1 MSVAL
6 ARRSRTSPD
15 SEVPSPSYRQRA
27 GDFAVLIRSV
37 FVNDQSSMRGK
48 VALVTGAASGIGRAT
63 ALAFAHAGARV
74 TVADVDAARAEAAAR
89 EIARETRDAGG
100 ETTFVRADVASAAD
114 VRAMVDHTVDSFG
127 GLDFAFN
134 NAGIEG
140 TLAATAD
147 YPDDVWQRVLAV
159 NLTGVFLCMKQ
170 EIAALRV
177 RGGGSI
183 VNNASI
189 LGVVGFANAPAY
201 TAAKHGVLGL
211 TKVAALELATEHI
224 RVNAVCPAFI
234 ETPMVMER
242 GVHAGADASTYEQIA
257 ALHPM
262 HRLGKSEEIASAV
275 LWLCSDGASFVT
287 GEHLM
292 VDGGYVAR

>member
-1 MSVAL
+1 M
-6 ARRSRTSPD
+6 T
-15 SEVPSPSYRQRA
+15 
-27 GDFAVLIRSV
+27 
-37 FVNDQSSMRGK
+37 DQHSMRGK
-48 VALVTGAASGIGRAT
+48 VALVTGAASGIGYAT
-63 ALAFAHAGARV
+63 ALAFARAGARV
-74 TVADVDAARAEAAAR
+74 TLADLDPARVEAAAR
-89 EIARETRDAGG
+89 AIAGESRDAGG
-100 ETTFVRADVASAAD
+100 ETTSVRADVSNAAD
-114 VRAMVDHTVDSFG
+114 VRAMVDHTVQTFG

-140 TLAATAD
+140 ALASTAD

-170 EIAALRV
+170 EIAALRA
-177 RGGGSI
+177 RGGGAI

-189 LGVVGFANAPAY
+189 LGVVGFAHAPAY

-211 TKVAALELATEHI
+211 TKVAALELATERI
-224 RVNAVCPAFI
+224 RVNAVCPGFI

-242 GVHAGADASTYEQIA
+242 GVHAGADAAAYEAIA

-287 GEHLM
+287 GEHLL
-292 VDGGYVAR
+292 VDGGYVVR